1 MTEPLGLLGLPKANW
16 SWVRG
21 LTKIQPLWQKLNQGT
36 SLPCQGPPSCSS
48 RKANAWMKDPGDL
61 ISGCLF
67 TVGSIRNIKTHHIS
81 THTLALQLSVVV
93 CSQQRSL
100 QVHKYAS
107 TMRKILL
114 HCVKQNQEREQ
125 DKPPKKDILFRC
137 TMLYT
142 KNELVN

>member
-1 MTEPLGLLGLPKANW
+1 MD
-16 SWVRG
+16 
-21 LTKIQPLWQKLNQGT
+21 
-36 SLPCQGPPSCSS
+36 PPSCSS
-48 RKANAWMKDPGDL
+48 RKAKCM

-107 TMRKILL
+107 TMRKPQILL

-125 DKPPKKDILFRC
+125 DNPPKKDILFRSI
-137 TMLYT
+137 MYNALY
-142 KNELVN
+142 KKLISELRILYYCRLFTLQCKDTIPAVSLNIDFCCSCKVVFIEF